1 MKKNKIGKVFRKGI
15 SILAMIGMVITT
27 LAPLATN
34 AETTTD
40 QYTVEL
46 STGENGRVL
55 IKDGTDEGNHSITP
69 FKQDLGKETVLQ
81 VRANDGYFLKDIT
94 FTSDNGTKVKPEVS
108 GTAYSFTMDSA
119 CNITVKTVFAKES
132 EKPLIKSF
140 SNLDRQSMWIGKT
153 TLEDALSYLPEA
165 VEATMGDMK
174 KQMIPVTWTC
184 ADDYENTDYDFYTF
198 DAEIDENKYE
208 LASNLSAWDMPYFDF
223 EIGEANDDS
232 RIAYDPNPNATQ
244 TLDAYMGAKGVLS
257 WLESHS
263 NDTYYLTTP
272 FGGSVLD
279 EQHCMR
285 PNGDH
290 GSDSPTMNCVGF
302 VGHVFRKCG
311 ANLNMIGTRREG
323 HYCNASNWNDFVDS
337 NNIKSYKFDSVSKAL
352 NSGVLKKGDLIYF
365 EPKDW
370 DEAGADCH
378 IGFFWGSTSSENKFW
393 HSSDHTSGLIS
404 GKSPGNQISQ
414 IVAKTSNSYVY
425 VFPITH
431 EYGHI
436 QVQKKSSDTTITSG
450 NENYSLKGA
459 TYRIFSDSGLKTCV
473 DTLTCDANGKSNVSK
488 DLMPGTYYVQ
498 ENVSPEKGYQYS
510 NQVYKVT
517 VTASHTTTK
526 PLVVTASEN
535 PKLTSISIEKKS
547 SNTSLTDGNPNYSL
561 EGAVYRIYTNQACT
575 KWTNKSITT
584 DANGKGTITDLPLD
598 EYYLKEYSAP
608 NSYRLD
614 KTVYYVDGR
623 DQFGVN
629 TVKVK
634 MNVKELPSLPEK
646 FNSTIA
652 IQKVDAETGK
662 ATPVGN
668 GSLENAQFEVK
679 FYKVSTTTYATKD
692 PATDGK
698 KAARTWIL
706 KTDSEGKV
714 YFDNK
719 YKLSGDDFYLDNE
732 GNPTI
737 PRGVLTYREIKS
749 PDGYL
754 INPEIIVVPIKPGSN
769 DSEKVV
775 YVTPKQP
782 EQALTLNLVKTQAGT
797 TTPIPGAV
805 FEHTLPDG
813 SKETK
818 TTDEN
823 GKIAFQ
829 GLQHGN
835 HTIKETSVPDGYAV
849 NANQITFTVA
859 DDNTI
864 TITSSATETDLNG
877 NITLTVESDGTIS
890 AAVEDKLAPFDL
902 HINKINNK
910 NTVLK
915 GAEFTLYSDEGC
927 QNAIT
932 SGVTDSKGDLTFEDL
947 IPGKTYYMKETK
959 APQGYRIPVN
969 SDGSDIVY
977 KVKVDSCPVND
988 KFEFYVNDKA
998 YTTSSTGQF
1007 TVSGTKAERI
1017 VNMIITN
1024 EITNQLPVTGSTT
1037 TLIMFMIGVL
1047 LTLAGIIGVKV
1058 KFNRMIV

>member
-1 MKKNKIGKVFRKGI
+1 MKKNKIGKAFRRT
-15 SILAMIGMVITT
+15 LAIITVLGVITAT
-27 LAPLATN
+27 LIP
-34 AETTTD
+34 
-40 QYTVEL
+40 
-46 STGENGRVL
+46 
-55 IKDGTDEGNHSITP
+55 SI
-69 FKQDLGKETVLQ
+69 G
-81 VRANDGYFLKDIT
+81 
-94 FTSDNGTKVKPEVS
+94 
-108 GTAYSFTMDSA
+108 
-119 CNITVKTVFAKES
+119 FAKEADEFGEDYYNGTYDIEEYELDHS
-132 EKPLIKSF
+132 LNTLEKRLQVASRHGWEEYLDDENYLTEDFFGKYSDKELTYLCQKDHEISYLYNPGPLSP
-140 SNLDRQSMWIGKT
+140 GKNKNAAGISRFAARAASGKVTGVTKGT
-153 TLEDALSYLPEA
+153 TLGYTTSVFSISDPTTGYSGNAFCAQHSKYTPPVGTALTNGGLVTNENIRKCVYYWH
-165 VEATMGDMK
+165 TGDI
-174 KQMIPVTWTC
+174 QAHGST
-184 ADDYENTDYDFYTF
+184 YTF
-198 DAEIDENKYE
+198 GYTSLAISYFNGDTFEN
-208 LASNLSAWDMPYFDF
+208 NQTFRDF
-223 EIGEANDDS
+223 MQWIKNK
-232 RIAYDPNPNATQ
+232 PNAPSDFKVYWARTADTSYQ
-244 TLDAYMGAKGVLS
+244 DLVYGKMDDQKG
-257 WLESHS
+257 
-263 NDTYYLTTP
+263 YL
-272 FGGSVLD
+272 
-279 EQHCMR
+279 R
-285 PNGDH
+285 
-290 GSDSPTMNCVGF
+290 
-302 VGHVFRKCG
+302 
-311 ANLNMIGTRREG
+311 
-323 HYCNASNWNDFVDS
+323 
-337 NNIKSYKFDSVSKAL
+337 
-352 NSGVLKKGDLIYF
+352 
-365 EPKDW
+365 
-370 DEAGADCH
+370 
-378 IGFFWGSTSSENKFW
+378 
-393 HSSDHTSGLIS
+393 
-404 GKSPGNQISQ
+404 
-414 IVAKTSNSYVY
+414 
-425 VFPITH
+425 
-431 EYGHI
+431 
-436 QVQKKSSDTTITSG
+436 VQKVSANTAVTNG
-450 NENYSLKGA
+450 NENYSVQGA
-459 TYRIFSDSGLKTCV
+459 KYTIYSDAACTKAV
-473 DTLTCDANGKSNVSK
+473 ETLTINANGYSNTSGALK
-488 DLMPGTYYVQ
+488 AGTYYIKETGAAV
-498 ENVSPEKGYQYS
+498 KGYQIDTKT
-510 NQVYKVT
+510 VYT
-517 VTASHTTTK
+517 ASVTANHTSK
-526 PLVVTASEN
+526 SPLTIKATEQ
-535 PKLTSISIEKKS
+535 PKLTSISIEKAS
-547 SNTSLTDGNPNYSL
+547 SLPDLTNGNPNYSL
-561 EGAVYRIYTNQACT
+561 TGAVYRIYTDKDCT

-584 DANGKGTITDLPLD
+584 DANGKGTITGLPLD

-629 TVKVK
+629 TVEVK

-754 INPEIIVVPIKPGSN
+754 INPEIIVVPVKPGSN

-782 EQALTLNLVKTQAGT
+782 EQALTLNLVKTQTGT
-797 TTPIPGAV
+797 ATPIPGAV

-877 NITLTVESDGTIS
+877 NITLTVESDGTVS

-902 HINKINNK
+902 HIHKINNK

-927 QNAIT
+927 KNAIT
-932 SGVTDSKGDLTFEDL
+932 SGATDSKGDLTFEDL

-998 YTTSSTGQF
+998 YTTSSKGQF
-1007 TVSGTKAERI
+1007 TVSGTKAERV

-1047 LTLAGIIGVKV
+1047 LTLAGITGVKI
-1058 KFNRMIV
+1058 KSYRTII